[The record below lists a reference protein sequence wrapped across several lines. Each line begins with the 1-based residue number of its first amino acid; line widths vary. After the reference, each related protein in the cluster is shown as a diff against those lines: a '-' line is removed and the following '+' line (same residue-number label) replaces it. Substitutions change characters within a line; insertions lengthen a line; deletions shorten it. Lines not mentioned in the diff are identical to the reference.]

1 MAPETITV
9 DPNILGG
16 MSRLTKEQLDAEEK
30 AETEKKQRE
39 HLEKLLS
46 KKKAKGRSKI
56 SKKVYIL

>member
-1 MAPETITV
+1 
-9 DPNILGG
+9 